1 MIFYKYQFEICEN
14 RQLIL
19 FSKHQLRKVDTPYK
33 KGSIKIL
40 SYKLKFTIKSMNRAK
55 NLSRSRT
62 NFYRFIDKIYDLIVS
77 IFGPI
82 QMIKRLKITI
92 VMVFLVL
99 LKLRRDSKAL
109 R

>member
-1 MIFYKYQFEICEN
+1 MIFYKYQFEVCEN

-19 FSKHQLRKVDTPYK
+19 FFKHQLRKVDTPYK
-33 KGSIKIL
+33 KGSITIL
-40 SYKLKFTIKSMNRAK
+40 SYKLRFVIKSINRDK

-62 NFYRFIDKIYDLIVS
+62 NFDRFIDKIYDLIVS

-82 QMIKRLKITI
+82 QMIKRPKITI

-99 LKLRRDSKAL
+99 LRLRIDSKAL
-109 R
+109 M